1 MKSPI
6 LSTFDSV
13 TEAPSTTS
21 ALYKLDEENLLET
34 SQRQPSS
41 NNVNDLYYVPSWAEE
56 RTTRLCWL
64 FRAHQLGNMY
74 VLHEVVKNS
83 GTRRRLILGPQ
94 WQLLMILYVTL
105 AVGTIVIYGCVVPN
119 TRTMQ
124 IAVGVGLSSITLVTL
139 TVVALKD
146 PGIVP
151 RHTVPK
157 GQAWT
162 FCDRCDSFRPP
173 HSVHCSRCNV
183 CIEEYD
189 HHCAWSSKCIGRLNI
204 QWFRVFLL
212 SLAAT
217 LVFDVIV
224 CLQRFF
230 QHPLVIYY

>member
-162 FCDRCDSFRPP
+162 FCDVVILSARHILSTVADVMSALKSMITIVLGAANALGDSISNGF
-173 HSVHCSRCNV
+173 
-183 CIEEYD
+183 EY
-189 HHCAWSSKCIGRLNI
+189 S
-204 QWFRVFLL
+204 
-212 SLAAT
+212 
-217 LVFDVIV
+217 
-224 CLQRFF
+224 
-230 QHPLVIYY
+230 Y